1 MPRDPHIREKFTRTL
16 IAARELAREYFE
28 KYPKDRY
35 QTKVETWRE
44 IQSYNIEFVMR
55 RLREPIAPTES
66 EMK

>member
-1 MPRDPHIREKFTRTL
+1 MPRDPYIHEKFTRNL
-16 IAARELAREYFE
+16 IHARELARGYFE